1 MHRRLAL
8 LVILTA
14 AALGACGGGDSDDA
28 SSGSTTTST
37 AAGTTTS
44 TASAA
49 ATTTSAA
56 KKSSSSSASAVALD
70 RLVLVAA
77 DFPDG
82 WTASAPDPGNDADDA
97 ALAACAG
104 SSPPSADVAELD
116 GQDFGKDEDQISSD
130 ASVVKDDA
138 SYSKDMA
145 AIRSSK
151 FSTCLEDF
159 LTKEIEKDA
168 AGAETS
174 IDVANLD
181 IPKHGDFALGRRVSV
196 ELKANGQTLHLFADF
211 VVYGKKRIELS
222 ASFLG
227 FGRPVDTGLRNS
239 LANKLGAR
247 LDAAPAP

>member
-14 AALGACGGGDSDDA
+14 AALGACGGGGNDDT
-28 SSGSTTTST
+28 SPTTTST
-37 AAGTTTS
+37 TTAAGSTTS
-44 TASAA
+44 GASAA

-56 KKSSSSSASAVALD
+56 KKSSSSASAVALD
-70 RLVLVAA
+70 RLVLFAA

-138 SYSKDMA
+138 SYSKDIA

-159 LTKEIEKDA
+159 LKKEIEKDA

-181 IPKHGDFALGRRVSV
+181 VPKHGDFALGRRVSV

-227 FGRPVDTGLRNS
+227 FGRPVDTALRTS

-247 LDAAPAP
+247 LDATPAP